1 MPLALHMQVFTR
13 FVEVG
18 RVALISYGPDEGK
31 LCTIVNVIDH
41 NRVLVDGPA
50 VATGVHRHA
59 IGIKRLMLTDLTVG
73 CKLNATEKNLK
84 KCWEAEGT
92 LAKWEA
98 SSWAKKRKVQSPDH
112 PRTLTLTLALALTLP
127 LTLILTLIVVLTLT
141 LSLALTRRTR
151 SARPRPTSIASV
163 SWWRRRSARRRAP
176 RPPSRLVL
184 PKWTPQVDRT
194 HQPVARVEAGQLAC
208 SAPAVSDR

>member
-50 VATGVHRHA
+50 VTTGVHRHA

-98 SSWAKKRKVQSPDH
+98 SSWAKKRKVQAPEN
-112 PRTLTLTLALALTLP
+112 PTTLTLTLALALTLP
-127 LTLILTLIVVLTLT
+127 LTLIPTPNR
-141 LSLALTRRTR
+141 SPNPSPNPGPDQAHALR
-151 SARPRPTSIASV
+151 ST
-163 SWWRRRSARRRAP
+163 
-176 RPPSRLVL
+176 
-184 PKWTPQVDRT
+184 TTDFDRF
-194 HQPVARVEAGQLAC
+194 RVMVC
-208 SAPAVSDR
+208 PHP

>member
-98 SSWAKKRKVQSPDH
+98 SSWAKKRKV
-112 PRTLTLTLALALTLP
+112 A
-127 LTLILTLIVVLTLT
+127 
-141 LSLALTRRTR
+141 
-151 SARPRPTSIASV
+151 SARKPYNPNPNPGPSPNPAPNPHPNPNPGPNPNPEPGPDQAHAL
-163 SWWRRRSARRRAP
+163 RSTTTDFDRFRVMVAKKERSKARAAAT
-176 RPPSRLVL
+176 
-184 PKWTPQVDRT
+184 K
-194 HQPVARVEAGQLAC
+194 
-208 SAPAVSDR
+208 

>member
-1 MPLALHMQVFTR
+1 MVFTR

-31 LCTIVNVIDH
+31 LCTIVNV
-41 NRVLVDGPA
+41 
-50 VATGVHRHA
+50 

-98 SSWAKKRKVQSPDH
+98 SSWAKKRKAH
-112 PRTLTLTLALALTLP
+112 AL
-127 LTLILTLIVVLTLT
+127 
-141 LSLALTRRTR
+141 R
-151 SARPRPTSIASV
+151 STTTDFDRFRVMVAKKERSKAR
-163 SWWRRRSARRRAP
+163 
-176 RPPSRLVL
+176 
-184 PKWTPQVDRT
+184 
-194 HQPVARVEAGQLAC
+194 AG
-208 SAPAVSDR
+208 

>member
-98 SSWAKKRKVQSPDH
+98 SSWAKKRKVQAPEN
-112 PRTLTLTLALALTLP
+112 PTTLTLTLALALTLP
-127 LTLILTLIVVLTLT
+127 LTLIPTPNRSPNSALT
-141 LSLALTRRTR
+141 LALTRRTR
-151 SARPRPTSIASV
+151 SARPPPTSIASV

-176 RPPSRLVL
+176 RPASRLVSTRRQSG
-184 PKWTPQVDRT
+184 PTKGGPHPSASR
-194 HQPVARVEAGQLAC
+194 ARRAGR
-208 SAPAVSDR
+208 P

>member
-1 MPLALHMQVFTR
+1 MAKERLGAPAGMALALHMQVFTR

-84 KCWEAEGT
+84 KAWEAEGT
-92 LAKWEA
+92 MSKWEA
-98 SSWAKKRKVQSPDH
+98 SSWAKKRKV
-112 PRTLTLTLALALTLP
+112 R
-127 LTLILTLIVVLTLT
+127 
-141 LSLALTRRTR
+141 
-151 SARPRPTSIASV
+151 
-163 SWWRRRSARRRAP
+163 
-176 RPPSRLVL
+176 
-184 PKWTPQVDRT
+184 
-194 HQPVARVEAGQLAC
+194 
-208 SAPAVSDR
+208 

>member
-98 SSWAKKRKVQSPDH
+98 SSWAKKRKVQSPRPYPNPSPSPTPGPNPH
-112 PRTLTLTLALALTLP
+112 PNP
-127 LTLILTLIVVLTLT
+127 N
-141 LSLALTRRTR
+141 
-151 SARPRPTSIASV
+151 
-163 SWWRRRSARRRAP
+163 
-176 RPPSRLVL
+176 PS
-184 PKWTPQVDRT
+184 PNPNPD
-194 HQPVARVEAGQLAC
+194 P
-208 SAPAVSDR
+208 D

>member
-1 MPLALHMQVFTR
+1 MIAAGLGRSVRSALAKERLGAPAGMPLALHMQVFTR

-98 SSWAKKRKVQSPDH
+98 SSWAKKRKV
-112 PRTLTLTLALALTLP
+112 PRA
-127 LTLILTLIVVLTLT
+127 T
-141 LSLALTRRTR
+141 LS
-151 SARPRPTSIASV
+151 
-163 SWWRRRSARRRAP
+163 AP
-176 RPPSRLVL
+176 SNP
-184 PKWTPQVDRT
+184 
-194 HQPVARVEAGQLAC
+194 
-208 SAPAVSDR
+208 

>member
-1 MPLALHMQVFTR
+1 MVFTR

-59 IGIKRLMLTDLTVG
+59 IGIKRLMLTDLTVS

-84 KCWEAEGT
+84 KAWEAEGT
-92 LAKWEA
+92 MSKWEA
-98 SSWAKKRKVQSPDH
+98 SSWAKKRKSH
-112 PRTLTLTLALALTLP
+112 TLRATTTDFDRFRVMVAKKE
-127 LTLILTLIVVLTLT
+127 
-141 LSLALTRRTR
+141 R
-151 SARPRPTSIASV
+151 SKVRAAAS
-163 SWWRRRSARRRAP
+163 
-176 RPPSRLVL
+176 
-184 PKWTPQVDRT
+184 K
-194 HQPVARVEAGQLAC
+194 
-208 SAPAVSDR
+208 